1 LIGRAIKRLRWTA
14 AAVFFLLGITAVQKT
29 IAQPA
34 PAEPRPRIALVLSGG
49 AAKGFAHVG
58 VLKVLEEMR
67 VPVHIITATS
77 MGSIMGGLY
86 ASGLPPEEI
95 EEIMATVDWN
105 GLFRDAPPREDLDYR
120 RKEDDAR
127 YLFDVGLGVRFNGEV
142 ILPRGVLVG
151 QKIGLLFR
159 RHTLHVSGI
168 EDFDELPIP
177 YRAVAADIET
187 GEAYVI
193 DHGDLAQAMRA
204 SMSIPGAFDPVE
216 IEGHLLVDGGVAD
229 NMPVDL
235 ARALGADVVIAVDVS
250 SPMRTREQLG
260 NVFGIVGQLTSM
272 LSRLNVEEQIP
283 RADVLLDP
291 ELGELD
297 GGDYTKAR
305 EFVATGEAVA
315 RRHAAELARY
325 SVSEAEY
332 AAYRERH
339 RFKPTAPAR
348 VDFVEIVGN
357 ERVDRRVIESR
368 MRIQPGGSLE
378 PSHIEEDISAVYG
391 LGDFTAVQWEVAE
404 RGDQQGII
412 IRVQEKPWAP
422 NYLNFGMLFDEDGT
436 FTGRINLTATRL
448 NARGAELR
456 NDIQLGSTLSLQ
468 TEFYQPLDFKGRF
481 FVAPG
486 FLLEDADQD
495 VFDEDGREIAVYE
508 VDRQL
513 AVLDAG
519 VQIGRLG
526 ELRLGVVRG
535 KAGANVTV
543 GAAELPD
550 FDVDVGGFRGRLVLD
565 RLDSASF
572 PNRGYI
578 ASTRLFLSRRG
589 LGSDDSY
596 ERFDFKGSA
605 FWPRGR
611 KIWLLSGLAAG
622 SLGSDLPE
630 YDQFTVG
637 GFYSLSGLERGQLRG
652 QYAGVLR
659 GGLLY
664 RLTSQPSLLAKGVYL
679 GAYAEA
685 GNAWDRSIEIGE
697 DLIYA
702 GTVLFGIDSF
712 LGPLYIAYG
721 VADTGQDELY
731 VSLGRAF

>member
-1 LIGRAIKRLRWTA
+1 
-14 AAVFFLLGITAVQKT
+14 
-29 IAQPA
+29 
-34 PAEPRPRIALVLSGG
+34 
-49 AAKGFAHVG
+49 
-58 VLKVLEEMR
+58 
-67 VPVHIITATS
+67 
-77 MGSIMGGLY
+77 
-86 ASGLPPEEI
+86 
-95 EEIMATVDWN
+95 
-105 GLFRDAPPREDLDYR
+105 
-120 RKEDDAR
+120 
-127 YLFDVGLGVRFNGEV
+127 
-142 ILPRGVLVG
+142 
-151 QKIGLLFR
+151 
-159 RHTLHVSGI
+159 
-168 EDFDELPIP
+168 
-177 YRAVAADIET
+177 
-187 GEAYVI
+187 
-193 DHGDLAQAMRA
+193 
-204 SMSIPGAFDPVE
+204 
-216 IEGHLLVDGGVAD
+216 
-229 NMPVDL
+229 
-235 ARALGADVVIAVDVS
+235 
-250 SPMRTREQLG
+250 
-260 NVFGIVGQLTSM
+260 
-272 LSRLNVEEQIP
+272 VEEQIP
-283 RADVLLDP
+283 RADVLLNP

-378 PSHIEEDISAVYG
+378 PSQIEEDISAVYG

-596 ERFDFKGSA
+596 ERFDFQGSA

-685 GNAWDRSIEIGE
+685 GNAWDRSNEIGE

>member
-1 LIGRAIKRLRWTA
+1 LRWTA
-14 AAVFFLLGITAVQKT
+14 AAIFFLLATTAVQKA
-29 IAQPA
+29 IAQPEL
-34 PAEPRPRIALVLSGG
+34 AEPRPRIALVLSGG

-67 VPVHIITATS
+67 VPVHLITATS

-105 GLFRDAPPREDLDYR
+105 ELFRDAPPREDLDFR
-120 RKEDDAR
+120 RKEDDVR
-127 YLFDVGLGVRFNGEV
+127 YLFDMGLGVRFNGEV

-168 EDFDELPIP
+168 EEFDELPIP

-193 DHGDLAQAMRA
+193 DHGDLARAMRA

-216 IEGHLLVDGGVAD
+216 IDGHLLVDGGVAD

-315 RRHAAELARY
+315 RRHADELARY
-325 SVSEAEY
+325 SVSETEY

-339 RFKPTAPAR
+339 RFKPTAPGR

-357 ERVDRRVIESR
+357 ERVDRRVIEAR

-378 PSHIEEDISAVYG
+378 PSLIEEDISAVYG
-391 LGDFTAVQWEVAE
+391 LGDFTAVQWEVAQ
-404 RGDQQGII
+404 RGDQQGIVV
-412 IRVQEKPWAP
+412 RVDEKPWGP
-422 NYLNFGMLFDEDGT
+422 NYLNFGMLFDQDGT
-436 FTGRINLTATRL
+436 FTGRVNLTATRL

-513 AVLDAG
+513 AAFDAG

-578 ASTRLFLSRRG
+578 ASTRFFLSRRG

-596 ERFDFKGSA
+596 ERFDFQGSA
-605 FWPRGR
+605 FWPQGR

-622 SLGSDLPE
+622 SLGSDLPA

-685 GNAWDRSIEIGE
+685 GNAWERSGDIGE
-697 DLIYA
+697 DLIFA
-702 GTVLFGIDSF
+702 GTVLFGVDSF